1 MIGMPRILIVD
12 DEDAARVTLLRILQL
27 EGFDADGVEN
37 GRAALQALARLNY
50 DLMVLD
56 LRMPDLSGIQ
66 VLEETAVK
74 YPRLKVIILTAHG
87 SFETA
92 VHALRLRV
100 VDYLV
105 KPVSP
110 EVILKSIRQ
119 ALAEDEAGFSSKLVL
134 EQRVEY
140 QTTPT
145 LQGENTL
152 LRLSNGIQ
160 IDLMRR
166 VITWHEKTIHLT
178 PNEGKLLG
186 VLLANHA
193 LVMRHQELVRLVYGY
208 RLGAEESAK
217 ILRPVFSRLN
227 RKLASLPGG
236 NQWIRSVRGSGY
248 VLELEERE
256 SGVIG

>member
-1 MIGMPRILIVD
+1 MPRILIVD

-37 GRAALQALARLNY
+37 GTAALQALTRLNY
-50 DLMVLD
+50 DLMLLD

-66 VLEETAVK
+66 VLEEAAMK

-92 VHALRLRV
+92 VHALRLKV
-100 VDYLV
+100 ADYLL

-110 EVILKSIRQ
+110 EVILNSIRKALQDDEPNQ
-119 ALAEDEAGFSSKLVL
+119 ARGVVL
-134 EQRVEY
+134 EQRLDY
-140 QTTPT
+140 QADSVLT
-145 LQGENTL
+145 GENTL
-152 LRLSNGIQ
+152 LRLSNGVQ

-166 VITWHEKTIHLT
+166 VISWNEITIHLT

-186 VLLANHA
+186 VLLTNHA
-193 LVMRHQELVRLVYGY
+193 VVMRHQDLVRMVYGY

-217 ILRPVFSRLN
+217 ILRPIFSRLN
-227 RKLASLPGG
+227 RKLANLPGG
-236 NQWIRSVRGSGY
+236 DQWIRNVRGSGY
-248 VLELEERE
+248 VLEIEERE
-256 SGVIG
+256 SGVIR

>member
-1 MIGMPRILIVD
+1 MPRILIVD

-27 EGFDADGVEN
+27 EGFEADGVEN
-37 GRAALQALARLNY
+37 GNAALQALARLNY
-50 DLMVLD
+50 DLMLLD

-66 VLEETAVK
+66 VLEETAFK

-92 VHALRLRV
+92 VHALRLKV
-100 VDYLV
+100 VDYLL

-110 EVILKSIRQ
+110 EVILNSIRQ
-119 ALAEDEAGFSSKLVL
+119 ALADDQPGQAGNFVL
-134 EQRVEY
+134 EQRVRY
-140 QTTPT
+140 QAADTPS
-145 LQGENTL
+145 QGENTL

-166 VITWHEKTIHLT
+166 VISWNEKTIHLT

-193 LVMRHQELVRLVYGY
+193 LVMRHQELVRMVYGY

-227 RKLASLPGG
+227 HKLAALPGG
-236 NQWIRSVRGSGY
+236 DQWIRSVRGSGY
-248 VLELEERE
+248 VLEIEEQE

>member
-1 MIGMPRILIVD
+1 MPRILIVD

-37 GRAALQALARLNY
+37 GSAALQALARLNY
-50 DLMVLD
+50 DLMLLD
-56 LRMPDLSGIQ
+56 LRMPDISGIQ
-66 VLEETAVK
+66 VLEETAMK

-92 VHALRLRV
+92 VHALRMKV
-100 VDYLV
+100 ADYLL

-110 EVILKSIRQ
+110 EVILNSIRK
-119 ALAEDEAGFSSKLVL
+119 ALMDDESGQLRGVVL
-134 EQRVEY
+134 EQRVRYE
-140 QTTPT
+140 TNDAPK
-145 LQGENTL
+145 GENTL
-152 LRLSNGIQ
+152 LRLSNGVQ

-166 VITWHEKTIHLT
+166 VISWNEKNIHLT
-178 PNEGKLLG
+178 PNEGKLMG

-193 LVMRHQELVRLVYGY
+193 LVMRHQELVRIVYGY
-208 RLGAEESAK
+208 RLGAEEAAK

-227 RKLASLPGG
+227 RKLAVIPGG
-236 NQWIRSVRGSGY
+236 DQWIRSVRGSGY
-248 VLELEERE
+248 VLEIEERE

>member
-1 MIGMPRILIVD
+1 MPRILIVD

-37 GRAALQALARLNY
+37 GNAALQALARLHY
-50 DLMVLD
+50 DVMLLD

-66 VLEETAVK
+66 VLEETAMK

-100 VDYLV
+100 FDYLL

-119 ALAEDEAGFSSKLVL
+119 ALTDDETSQSAGMVL
-134 EQRVEY
+134 EQRLEY
-140 QTTPT
+140 QTEEP
-145 LQGENTL
+145 LQGESTL
-152 LRLSNGIQ
+152 LRLSNGVQ

-166 VITWHEKTIHLT
+166 MISWQEKTIRLT

-193 LVMRHQELVRLVYGY
+193 LVMRHQELVRMVYGY
-208 RLGAEESAK
+208 RLGAEEAAK

-227 RKLASLPGG
+227 RKLATLPGG
-236 NQWIRSVRGSGY
+236 EQWIRSVRGSGY
-248 VLELEERE
+248 VLEIEERE

>member
-1 MIGMPRILIVD
+1 MPRILIVD

-37 GRAALQALARLNY
+37 GAAALQALARLNY
-50 DLMVLD
+50 DLMLLD

-87 SFETA
+87 SFESA
-92 VHALRLRV
+92 VHALRLKV
-100 VDYLV
+100 ADYLL

-110 EVILKSIRQ
+110 EVILNSIRK
-119 ALAEDEAGFSSKLVL
+119 ALPDDEASPSRGLVL

-140 QTTPT
+140 QTNSV
-145 LQGENTL
+145 LKGENTL
-152 LRLSNGIQ
+152 LRLSNGVQ

-166 VITWHEKTIHLT
+166 IITWNEENIHLT

-193 LVMRHQELVRLVYGY
+193 LVMRHQELVRIVYGY
-208 RLGAEESAK
+208 RLGAEEAAK

-227 RKLASLPGG
+227 RKLAGLPGG
-236 NQWIRSVRGSGY
+236 DQWIRNVRGSGY
-248 VLELEERE
+248 MLEIEERE
-256 SGVIG
+256 SGALG